1 MKKAFLGLNLDL
13 LQTKLWLG
21 ALVIGGWLAFVM
33 GNVIYTQ
40 YQVNKMVDESLVVQ
54 RENLTKLL
62 SFKASLK
69 DATTALAF
77 FLASGDSRY
86 DEEYRRL
93 IKNQINTVN
102 NLIKTPEFNK
112 EPKAA
117 LIKDI
122 GDDFIELRKLEEQVV
137 SSIKHIDISTG
148 ATHKNKEV
156 IKSVIGPLV
165 THITDDMDEMI
176 SMQTSLINNITG
188 QVTNK
193 LYNNIKQTIIFTIV
207 GSLLGALALYF
218 IIHFFL
224 SPVKRLVHAM
234 NEIAERGDLNQ
245 SLEVRGHDEYAIA
258 SQAFNEFVSKIHDMV
273 DLVIDA
279 SRNLTSEANKLS
291 DNSQNSH
298 DGVSQQQSEIQQCS
312 TELNTVVSTVEQ
324 ITRGSEDTLENARA
338 AEAHAMNGQK
348 AVNNVVS
355 SINTLTDRVDQAFA
369 ATETL
374 ATMSQG
380 IGEVVNIITQIT
392 EQTNLLALN
401 AAIEAARAGEA
412 GRGFAVVADEVRNLS
427 SQVHK
432 QTDAIQQQIKDLQG
446 QANILVK
453 SMQTGQAASYE
464 TRDMA
469 NEAGKTL
476 SGITQ
481 SVTEIM
487 QSNTDI
493 VEQVASHQNLVSDMG
508 DRIGSIQ
515 NIAIETA
522 ESSEEASR
530 YAKEFTFLAMQLEQL
545 VSKFKGSTVL
555 EGENE
560 SDKNNLGSEGAVE
573 LF

>member
-1 MKKAFLGLNLDL
+1 MNKKFFGINFDL

-21 ALVIGGWLAFVM
+21 AFIIGGWLTFVM

-77 FLASGDSRY
+77 FLASGDVHY
-86 DEEYRRL
+86 DEEYHRL
-93 IKNQINTVN
+93 IKSQIKAVN
-102 NLIKTPEFNK
+102 ILIKIPEFNK
-112 EPKAA
+112 ETKAA

-122 GDDFIELRKLEEQVV
+122 GADFIELRKLEEQVV
-137 SSIKHIDISTG
+137 SSINHIDVSTG
-148 ATHKNKEV
+148 ATHKNKDM

-165 THITDDMDEMI
+165 AHITVDMDEMI
-176 SMQTSLINNITG
+176 RLQTNLIDNITG
-188 QVTNK
+188 QVTSK
-193 LYNNIKQTIIFTIV
+193 LHNNIKQTIIFTVI
-207 GSLLGALALYF
+207 GSLLGALILYLL
-218 IIHFFL
+218 IHFFL

-234 NEIAERGDLNQ
+234 TEIAERGDLNQ
-245 SLEVRGHDEYAIA
+245 SLEVKGHDEYASA
-258 SQAFNEFVSKIHDMV
+258 SQAFNEFVSKIHGMV

-338 AEAHAMNGQK
+338 AEEHAINGQK
-348 AVNNVVS
+348 AINNVVS
-355 SINTLTDRVDQAFA
+355 SINTLTDRVDEAFA

-432 QTDAIQQQIKDLQG
+432 QTDAIQEQVKDLQG

-453 SMQTGQAASYE
+453 SMQTGQAASHE

-487 QSNTDI
+487 QSNTHI
-493 VEQVASHQNLVSDMG
+493 VEQVTSHQNLVSGMG
-508 DRIGSIQ
+508 ERIGSIQ
-515 NIAIETA
+515 NIAIKTA
-522 ESSEEASR
+522 ESSEESSR
-530 YAKEFTFLAMQLEQL
+530 YAKEFTFLARQLEQL
-545 VSKFKGSTVL
+545 VSKFKGSTAQD
-555 EGENE
+555 GENE
-560 SDKNNLGSEGAVE
+560 SDNNLENEEGVD